1 MITALFILKRRE
13 DYSCDPSYSGSYQI
27 ATGMWNSAQFVVDA
41 ITADTDITADL
52 EMVSDANS
60 IDAIVTSADPSVV
73 FIEGL
78 WVTPAK
84 FAELK
89 ALARHAGRTWIVRI
103 HSEIPFLASEG
114 VAMDWIAEY
123 LAQGVQ
129 VACNSVRCRDQIAAY
144 ARAME
149 YDENEIN
156 ALLPYLPNCYPT
168 DFEPEQSTDL
178 ISKSTLD
185 IACFGAFR
193 QLKNHLQ
200 QALCAV
206 NFARENGKI
215 LRFHVNDRCDAG
227 GAGPS
232 RNVHDLFAHL
242 PSGSYELVEHV
253 WESHE
258 QFLESLSNIDILM
271 QVSFSETFN
280 IVAADATF
288 VGKPVVVSNEISW
301 AYPLYAD
308 PTDHLQLEQVLELAY
323 LQPMFYVQQ
332 SRKRLESFC
341 TQSASI
347 WVRFVSPFVE

>member
-1 MITALFILKRRE
+1 MITALFVLKRRE

-41 ITADTDITADL
+41 ITEDGNITADI
-52 EMVSDANS
+52 EMVQDANS
-60 IDAIVTSADPSVV
+60 IDAIVTSTDPAVV

-78 WVTPAK
+78 WVTPEK
-84 FAELK
+84 FTELM
-89 ALARHAGRTWIVRI
+89 ALSRHAGRTWIVRV

-114 VAMDWIAEY
+114 IAMNWIAKY
-123 LAQGVQ
+123 LEQGVL
-129 VACNSVRCRDQIAAY
+129 VACNAVRARDQIAAY
-144 ARAME
+144 ARAMG
-149 YDENEIN
+149 YDENEIA

-178 ISKSTLD
+178 VSKSTLD

-193 QLKNHLQ
+193 PLKNHLQ
-200 QALCAV
+200 QAICAV
-206 NFARENGKI
+206 NFARENGKN
-215 LRFHVNDRCDAG
+215 LRFHINDRCDAG
-227 GAGPS
+227 GVGPA
-232 RNVHDLFAHL
+232 RNVHDFFANL
-242 PSGSYELVEHV
+242 PAQYELVEHG

-258 QFLESLSNIDILM
+258 QFLASLSNIDILM

-288 VGKPVVVSNEISW
+288 VGKPVVVSDEISW

-308 PTDHLQLEQVLELAY
+308 PTDHMQLEQVLQLAY

-332 SRKRLESFC
+332 SRKRLESFA

-347 WVRFVSPFVE
+347 WVRYLTPFVE